1 MVNSVNAYDVIVFG
15 DEIYGVLAA
24 VAAAREYRRRT
35 KKYPYVLLITS
46 NRFSA
51 PIFNIGIKHALIK
64 DVPNLAV
71 IGPGSGFE
79 GYACSAGRIVEF
91 NVAVGGG
98 VGIATIIALL
108 SGKDL
113 ADISNQEVR
122 QVLAATNQL
131 PKIYGISNMAEATRL
146 EKFESVVV

>member
-1 MVNSVNAYDVIVFG
+1 M
-15 DEIYGVLAA
+15 
-24 VAAAREYRRRT
+24 
-35 KKYPYVLLITS
+35 
-46 NRFSA
+46 
-51 PIFNIGIKHALIK
+51 
-64 DVPNLAV
+64 
-71 IGPGSGFE
+71 GFE

-113 ADISNQEVR
+113 GDISNQEVR